1 MITKLFA
8 AALAATAA
16 LPLMSATDAVATEM
30 PRIEAPFT
38 TEIVVDLG
46 EFQAAMQTTLNNIR
60 QVSRCADNWNVWDAK
75 VMPNGAAIKVD
86 LQARYFLNK
95 CAIVTVPEWHGP
107 FHMQMKDR
115 VVGETTVVSQAAHL
129 AVDVTPVI
137 ANGVVTAS
145 ANVVTADA
153 DGLLGRLKITGQIK
167 SFLNDKLNQA
177 LQEKLKAAI
186 PAELMKAGVE
196 VSELQFVDLG
206 AGKLGLKLKASGKLR
221 TGI

>member
-1 MITKLFA
+1 MITKLLA

-16 LPLMSATDAVATEM
+16 LPLMSATASVATEM

-75 VMPNGAAIKVD
+75 VMPNGAAINVD

-107 FHMQMKDR
+107 FHMRMKDR

-145 ANVVTADA
+145 AKVVTADA

-167 SFLNDKLNQA
+167 SFLNDKLN
-177 LQEKLKAAI
+177 
-186 PAELMKAGVE
+186 
-196 VSELQFVDLG
+196 
-206 AGKLGLKLKASGKLR
+206 
-221 TGI
+221 